1 MGTVALRG
9 AVARPSVSDES
20 RILLIDGIR
29 AVAAIAIVWHHF
41 AQYWPISETTQPVL
55 YGLLTH
61 VHDYARV
68 AQVFFVIGGFVMA
81 SRMARRRWTK
91 GEVGRF
97 VISRYCRLGLPY
109 LAVIGLAMVASAI
122 ARGWLPDDLVGRT
135 PTLPQL
141 MAHTVFLQDILGHES
156 LSAGLWFVC
165 INFQL
170 GLLYALM
177 LWVRDAAARRD
188 GQQQW
193 WENVPLTAGAL
204 LSVVSLFYFNLHDR
218 WSVWCVYYFGEFFL
232 GVLAEAALRD
242 ETVRKWFS
250 GYVILIAAALAVH
263 WRWRLATSL
272 AIGLLLYVSQMRGV
286 QRAWSASGMI
296 SYLGRTSYSL
306 FLVHFPVFLV
316 VAAIWMRMRWD
327 STPQTLGGLVIAFVA
342 SLAAAAVFHRLVEKS
357 AGRLSRTLGS
367 ALARSD
373 VNGAASGQTGGISGS
388 APPRVG
394 ASDES
399 ARDGLAMA

>member
-20 RILLIDGIR
+20 RILLIDAIR

-41 AQYWPISETTQPVL
+41 AQYWPVSETAQPIL
-55 YGLLTH
+55 YGLLTN

-81 SRMARRRWTK
+81 SSMTRRQWTK

-97 VISRYCRLGLPY
+97 VITRYCRLGLPY
-109 LAVIGLAMVASAI
+109 LAVIGLAIVASAI
-122 ARGWLPDDLVGRT
+122 ARGWLPEELVGT
-135 PTLPQL
+135 PPTFSQL

-177 LWVRDAAARRD
+177 LWMRDAAVRREN
-188 GQQQW
+188 GHQRW
-193 WENVPLTAGAL
+193 WVNVPLTAGCL
-204 LSVVSLFYFNLHDR
+204 LSLVSLFYFNLHDR

-232 GVLAEAALRD
+232 GVLAETAVRD
-242 ETVRKWFS
+242 QTVRKWFG
-250 GYVILIAAALAVH
+250 GYVVLMAAALVVQ

-272 AIGLLLYVSQMRGV
+272 AVGLLLYFSQLRGT
-286 QRAWSASGMI
+286 QRTWSASRMI

-316 VAAIWMRMRWD
+316 VAAIWMWMQWD

-342 SLAAAAVFHRLVEKS
+342 SLAAAAVFYRLVEKS
-357 AGRLSRTLGS
+357 AGRLSRILCS
-367 ALARSD
+367 AIAT
-373 VNGAASGQTGGISGS
+373 A
-388 APPRVG
+388 
-394 ASDES
+394 
-399 ARDGLAMA
+399 